1 MKKKLLSV
9 LLAAAMGLSLMACG
23 GTDTASDNSD
33 AAGTNDTVAN
43 ADADADTPSTEASA
57 IAQDVTSGLP
67 EGAKIGFSTITLG
80 SEFFSQLDDACREY
94 FEAAG
99 YEMIT
104 VSCEGNSATQISDI
118 ENLISM
124 NCDAIVLFASDPAA
138 IEDVC
143 ATAVAEGIKVYP
155 IATSFSNRDAYTYI
169 QGTNQYDTGVNCAE
183 MASRWIDETFP
194 DAEDGSIEV
203 AIIGNTQGQEASDR
217 TDGMYTLA
225 DINSKVKIVEMFDL
239 SGAND
244 SQVKAQE
251 YADTIYTKYPDCKVV
266 LAYGVDSE
274 LGANERFMAN
284 GVNVPEF
291 AIFGVDTSEVA
302 YQEIQKS
309 ITNES
314 CIRGTVNLGDD
325 LALNI
330 FDLLTGA
337 YDDLA
342 DENGMINTPSTQ
354 IDASNISDYVQ

>member
-1 MKKKLLSV
+1 
-9 LLAAAMGLSLMACG
+9 
-23 GTDTASDNSD
+23 
-33 AAGTNDTVAN
+33 
-43 ADADADTPSTEASA
+43 
-57 IAQDVTSGLP
+57 
-67 EGAKIGFSTITLG
+67 
-80 SEFFSQLDDACREY
+80 
-94 FEAAG
+94 
-99 YEMIT
+99 
-104 VSCEGNSATQISDI
+104 
-118 ENLISM
+118 
-124 NCDAIVLFASDPAA
+124 
-138 IEDVC
+138 
-143 ATAVAEGIKVYP
+143 
-155 IATSFSNRDAYTYI
+155 
-169 QGTNQYDTGVNCAE
+169 
-183 MASRWIDETFP
+183 
-194 DAEDGSIEV
+194 
-203 AIIGNTQGQEASDR
+203 
-217 TDGMYTLA
+217 MYTLA

-284 GVNVPEF
+284 GVNVSEF